1 MKVYNAVT
9 LILYNSL
16 FQVKVLK
23 DQVASLRDQCR
34 QIKKETLQQKI
45 EELKLPQEQE
55 LMIKSCM
62 KTAKVAANGRRYD
75 LKWIYECILMRIKS
89 PTLYNHLRLRK
100 ILPLPCRSTLNRY
113 MRKLHPM
120 YGYQDTLF
128 ETVKKKVSGFAE
140 VQRHGEYNRWRYLN
154 AKYSTSISFL
164 TSGNIFV
171 GR

>member
-1 MKVYNAVT
+1 MEKEST
-9 LILYNSL
+9 SL
-16 FQVKVLK
+16 TFIWYKLPFQVQVLK
-23 DQVASLRDQCR
+23 DTVARLRNQCR
-34 QIKKETLQQKI
+34 LIQKETLQQKLK
-45 EELKLPQEQE
+45 ELDLPPEQE
-55 LMIKSCM
+55 IMIESCI

-128 ETVKKKVSGFAE
+128 QTVKKKVSGYSE
-140 VQRHGEYNRWRYLN
+140 VQRHGEYKKWSKLN
-154 AKYSTSISFL
+154 AMYSTSICL
-164 TSGNIFV
+164 
-171 GR
+171 